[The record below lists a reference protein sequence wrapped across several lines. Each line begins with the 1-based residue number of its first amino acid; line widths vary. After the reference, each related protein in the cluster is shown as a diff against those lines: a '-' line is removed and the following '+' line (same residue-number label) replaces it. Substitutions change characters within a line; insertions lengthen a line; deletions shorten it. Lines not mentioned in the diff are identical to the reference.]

1 MTAELSQRDKRALKL
16 GAVSVAAIFVFVF
29 ATAWLE
35 HWAQVR
41 ESLAAARADLRII
54 SPNKAKQEGL
64 LTIVPV
70 FEMPQ
75 KQEEQKF
82 LFRDKFNE
90 QLKKA
95 RIKSGPVK
103 LSAGKSARRNGYT
116 QVLLKCSAKCKFDQV
131 LDLLAELKNNPYLVG
146 IEQFSIKCDPKK
158 RQEVEL
164 DLTLS
169 TFAK

>member
-1 MTAELSQRDKRALKL
+1 MIAKLSQRDKRALKL
-16 GAVSVAAIFVFVF
+16 GAVFIAAVLVFVF

-35 HWAQVR
+35 HWTQVR
-41 ESLAAARADLRII
+41 ESLVVARADLRII

-70 FEMPQ
+70 FEMPE
-75 KQEEQKF
+75 KQEEHKF

-90 QLKKA
+90 QLKQA
-95 RIKSGPVK
+95 GIKSGPVQ
-103 LSAGKSARRNGYT
+103 LSAGKSSRQDGYM
-116 QVLLKCSAKCKFDQV
+116 LLRLKCSAKCKFDQV
-131 LDLLAELKNNPYLVG
+131 LDLLGELKNNPYLVS
-146 IEQFSIKCDPKK
+146 IEQLNIKCDPKN

-164 DLTLS
+164 NLTVS

>member
-1 MTAELSQRDKRALKL
+1 MIAKLSQRDKRALKL
-16 GAVSVAAIFVFVF
+16 GTVSVAAILVFVF
-29 ATAWLE
+29 MTTWLE
-35 HWAQVR
+35 HWARVR
-41 ESLAAARADLRII
+41 ESLAVAKVDLKII
-54 SPNKAKQEGL
+54 SPTKARQEGL

-82 LFRDKFNE
+82 LFRNKFNE

-95 RIKSGPVK
+95 GIKSGPVQFT
-103 LSAGKSARRNGYT
+103 AGKSLRQGGYR
-116 QVLLKCSAKCKFDQV
+116 LLRLKCSTKCKFNQV
-131 LDLLAELKNNPYLVG
+131 LDLLANLKNNPYLVG
-146 IEQFSIKCDPKK
+146 IEQLNIKCDPKK

-164 DLTLS
+164 DLTVS

>member
-1 MTAELSQRDKRALKL
+1 MIAKLSQRDKRALKL
-16 GAVSVAAIFVFVF
+16 GALSIAAILVFVF

-35 HWAQVR
+35 HWTQVR
-41 ESLAAARADLRII
+41 ESLVVARADLRII

-70 FEMPQ
+70 FEMPER
-75 KQEEQKF
+75 QEEQKF

-95 RIKSGPVK
+95 GIKSGPVQF
-103 LSAGKSARRNGYT
+103 SAGKSARQDGYT
-116 QVLLKCSAKCKFDQV
+116 LVLLKFSAKCKFDQV

-146 IEQFSIKCDPKK
+146 IEQLNIKCDPKK

>member
-1 MTAELSQRDKRALKL
+1 MITKISQRDKRALRL
-16 GAVSVAAIFVFVF
+16 GAFSVAAILIFVF
-29 ATAWLE
+29 ASAWLE
-35 HWAQVR
+35 NWTQVR
-41 ESLAAARADLRII
+41 ESLAVARADLRII
-54 SPNKAKQEGL
+54 RPNKAKQEGL

-70 FEMPQ
+70 FEMPER
-75 KQEEQKF
+75 QEEQKF

-95 RIKSGPVK
+95 RIKSGPVQF
-103 LSAGKSARRNGYT
+103 SAGKSARQDGYT
-116 QVLLKCSAKCKFDQV
+116 LVLLKCSAKCKFDQV

-146 IEQFSIKCDPKK
+146 IEQLNIKCDPKK